1 MFKVKIVYKFALIV
15 LLAAGLLLLG
25 YSGFK
30 FACGDYSEFLMLLHR
45 ICGFA
50 LLVVA
55 MLHIIIKRR
64 KLVKLFNEFLDV
76 VLARKNPSFC
86 NMDRLVMALENHTI
100 QTIADTL
107 RIDADELVEILK
119 DGEVKFDGKNQ
130 TLRDI
135 ARLND
140 EKIFYTLVLIV
151 EAKFGDRS
159 QKFRSCNI

>member
-15 LLAAGLLLLG
+15 LLGCGLLILG

-30 FACGDYSEFLMLLHR
+30 FAHGDYTEFLMILHK

-50 LLVVA
+50 LVVVA
-55 MLHIIIKRR
+55 ILHIIIKRR
-64 KLVKLFNEFLDV
+64 KLVKLLNEFLDV

-107 RIDADELVEILK
+107 KMDADELVDIFKE
-119 DGEVKFDGKNQ
+119 GEVKFEGKNQ

-135 ARLND
+135 AKLND
-140 EKIFYTLVLIV
+140 EKIFYALVLII
-151 EAKFGDRS
+151 EARFGDRS